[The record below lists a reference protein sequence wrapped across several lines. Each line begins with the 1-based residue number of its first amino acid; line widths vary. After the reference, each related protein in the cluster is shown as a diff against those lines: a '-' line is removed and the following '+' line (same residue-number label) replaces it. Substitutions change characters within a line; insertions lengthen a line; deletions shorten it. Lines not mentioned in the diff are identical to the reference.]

1 MPNKA
6 KDKVE
11 EIKQEAK
18 QYYRWKNMVAR
29 YVFIW
34 FLVILL
40 WLQFFLPKNWDNSDK
55 KEIEKENIQNAS
67 WELVFL
73 QKQIDTNNI
82 YYDKAFANILSS
94 KTQLSLLYKKSLS
107 ILPELKQNLQKE
119 GIPIDFQYLALINH
133 LEIPIWDISYEAID
147 KYWLIINSQIDQRLN
162 TKITKNLTIKYLQ
175 DLYDLF
181 GDWDLTLIWY
191 FVGWDDLKQ
200 TMMNQD
206 QKNFKNLYLDPE
218 VLSSYYKVVAY
229 KHVMENIS
237 DYIDIKNIQP
247 YPELDTKT
255 LKLWETKDLIKRAN
269 KEWYTFKEIKELNP
283 WILSDSLP
291 KGKWELEVYRD

>member
-18 QYYRWKNMVAR
+18 QYYRGKNMVAR
-29 YVFIW
+29 YVFIG

-40 WLQFFLPKNWDNSDK
+40 GLQFFLPKNGDNSDK

-67 WELVFL
+67 GELVFL

-147 KYWLIINSQIDQRLN
+147 KYGLIINSQIDQRLN

-181 GDWDLTLIWY
+181 GDWDLTLIGY
-191 FVGWDDLKQ
+191 FVGGDDLKQ

-255 LKLWETKDLIKRAN
+255 LKLGETKDLIKRAN
-269 KEWYTFKEIKELNP
+269 KEGYTFKEIKELNP
-283 WILSDSLP
+283 WILGDSLP
-291 KGKWELEVYRD
+291 KGKWELEVYKD

>member
-55 KEIEKENIQNAS
+55 KEIEKENIQNVS

-73 QKQIDTNNI
+73 QNQVDTNNI

-107 ILPELKQNLQKE
+107 ILPELKQDLQKE
-119 GIPIDFQYLALINH
+119 GIPTDFQYLALINH

-283 WILSDSLP
+283 WILWDSLP